1 MMLQG
6 LGSRRA
12 VRDERGMSLPE
23 LIVAMAV
30 FAILATVMVSMFTGF
45 SRSFSSDR
53 SAGESTGIASTAMKE
68 LTRVIR
74 AGTELPVP
82 GLEGKN
88 DPVFASASDDGVEL
102 RAFLDTDAV
111 SPAPVLVRF
120 SVDAENRLIEERWT
134 ATRAVR
140 SWTFPAAAPPYRRTV
155 AHSLTPREQ
164 REQPLFSY
172 LDAKGEPIPLV
183 AGAVPVQSLRMI
195 AAVQVT
201 LSVRTSG
208 RSDVA
213 PVVLQ
218 NSVGVPNLGISRV
231 GL

>member
-1 MMLQG
+1 MPAAIR
-6 LGSRRA
+6 SARV

-23 LIVAMAV
+23 LLVAMAI

-74 AGTELPVP
+74 AGTEIAVT
-82 GLEGKN
+82 GSEGGN
-88 DPVFASASDDGVEL
+88 DPVFATASDDTMEL
-102 RAFLDTDAV
+102 RSILDTDAV
-111 SPAPVLVRF
+111 SPVPVQVLF

-134 ATRAVR
+134 GTPSAH
-140 SWTFPAAAPPYRRTV
+140 SWVFPAAQASYRRTV
-155 AHSLTPREQ
+155 AHSLVPREQ
-164 REQPLFSY
+164 REHPLFAY
-172 LDAKGEPIPLV
+172 LDASGETIPLV
-183 AGAVPVQSLRMI
+183 AGSVPVQKLRMI

-201 LSVRTSG
+201 LSVRASART
-208 RSDVA
+208 DVD

-218 NSVGVPNLGISRV
+218 NSVGIPNLGVSRV